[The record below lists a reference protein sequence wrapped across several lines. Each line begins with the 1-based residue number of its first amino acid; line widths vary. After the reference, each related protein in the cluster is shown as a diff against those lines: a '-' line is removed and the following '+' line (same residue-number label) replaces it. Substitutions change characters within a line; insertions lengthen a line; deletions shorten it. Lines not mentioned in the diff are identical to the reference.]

1 MVYLIAALVACLAV
15 IAWQRG
21 TSESWRKKYCIAA
34 GDAAIADRTA
44 RHRAETDARLLA
56 DAWAL
61 MRDDRHRGKL
71 DNHKA
76 WIAAHSEWEL
86 RAVGK
91 VAWADR
97 PREEPV

>member
-44 RHRAETDARLLA
+44 RQRAETDARLLA
-56 DAWAL
+56 DAWVL
-61 MRDDRHRGKL
+61 LHDEKRRGKAL
-71 DNHKA
+71 NHSVWLVA
-76 WIAAHSEWEL
+76 RSEWCE
-86 RAVGK
+86 RWRG
-91 VAWADR
+91 
-97 PREEPV
+97 